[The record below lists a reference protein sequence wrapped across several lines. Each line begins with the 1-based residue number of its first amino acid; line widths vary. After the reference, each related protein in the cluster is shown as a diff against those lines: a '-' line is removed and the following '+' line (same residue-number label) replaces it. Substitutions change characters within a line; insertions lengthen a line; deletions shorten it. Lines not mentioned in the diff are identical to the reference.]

1 MVCEETSV
9 NDWETRARVSM
20 ARTMALYAT
29 SVDSGEVAGVVAAF
43 AEDARLEVSSGGV
56 MKGRAQIE
64 AFYARVIGPGRP
76 DRAAGAPVPLLRH
89 NLTTSRID
97 IESEGRA
104 RGRTYFMSLT
114 AFGLDHAGVYVD
126 EFRPVGGEW
135 LLQDRIICVDWFATG
150 SWYEQVRLKGQPRAG
165 A

>member
-1 MVCEETSV
+1 MNE
-9 NDWETRARVSM
+9 WEIQARVSM

-29 SVDSGEVAGVVAAF
+29 SVDSGEVDGVVAAF

-56 MKGRAQIE
+56 MTGRAAIE

-76 DRAAGAPVPLLRH
+76 DRDPGAPVPLLRH

-97 IESEGRA
+97 IESETRA
-104 RGRTYFMSLT
+104 RGRTYFMTLT

-126 EFRPVGGEW
+126 VFRPVGGAW
-135 LLQDRIICVDWFATG
+135 LLQDRTICVEWFAPG
-150 SWYEQVRLKGQPRAG
+150 SWYEQVRLKGRPRPG

>member
-1 MVCEETSV
+1 MRVTE
-9 NDWETRARVSM
+9 WETRARVSM

-29 SVDSGEVAGVVAAF
+29 SVDSGEVAGVVSAF

-56 MKGRAQIE
+56 MKGRAAIE
-64 AFYARVIGPGRP
+64 AFYARVIGPNRP
-76 DRAAGAPVPLLRH
+76 DRDPGAPVPLLRH

-97 IESEGRA
+97 IESETRA
-104 RGRTYFMSLT
+104 RGRTYFLSLT

-126 EFRPVGGEW
+126 VFQPVGAEW
-135 LLQDRIICVDWFATG
+135 LLQDRIICVDWFAPG
-150 SWYEQVRLKGQPRAG
+150 SWYEQVRLKGRPRPG